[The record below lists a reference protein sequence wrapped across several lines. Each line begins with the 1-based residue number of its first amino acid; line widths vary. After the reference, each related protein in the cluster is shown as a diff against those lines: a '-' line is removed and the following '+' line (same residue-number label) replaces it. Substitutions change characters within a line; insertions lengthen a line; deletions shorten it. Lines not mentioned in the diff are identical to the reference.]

1 MFMARAHAVVVVSHF
16 TVASRPFF
24 CTPFVLLAFNHFVSY
39 FFAYISWNTGRVLK
53 TVVPTEIIYIFIV
66 FDIPVLLLL
75 RTLLFVPDVSLLPA
89 FSF

>member
-1 MFMARAHAVVVVSHF
+1 MARAHAVVAVSHF
-16 TVASRPFF
+16 TVASRLSF
-24 CTPFVLLAFNHFVSY
+24 CTPFVLLAFNHFVSCFFVY
-39 FFAYISWNTGRVLK
+39 FLRNTGRVLK

-66 FDIPVLLLL
+66 FDILVLLLL